1 LSDRSDGSDRLDR
14 LDYYTLLGVAADAE
28 PPAIKG
34 AFRRF
39 ARKYHPDRFA
49 GAPAEKV
56 ERASRIYRRGSEA
69 VQILTDPVARRAY
82 DAALRAGTLRL
93 RTEDR
98 ERAEARERAPEEE
111 RTQPIRSPQA
121 LAFYNRA
128 AEAAREGRWRDAWKA
143 IKTALEHEPE
153 NPLMKTRLA
162 QIEIR
167 LRRGG

>member
-1 LSDRSDGSDRLDR
+1 MSDPLDH

-28 PPAIKG
+28 PTTIKA

-49 GAPAEKV
+49 GAPPEKR

-69 VQILTDPVARRAY
+69 IQVLTDPVSRGAY
-82 DAALRAGTLRL
+82 DVALRSGTLRL
-93 RTEDR
+93 CAEDR
-98 ERAEARERAPEEE
+98 ERAEARARAKEEE
-111 RTQPIRSPQA
+111 PTQPIRSPQA
-121 LAFYNRA
+121 LAFYTRA

-153 NPLMKTRLA
+153 NPLMKARLT
-162 QIEIR
+162 QIETR
-167 LRRGG
+167 LRRGR

>member
-1 LSDRSDGSDRLDR
+1 MSDPLDR
-14 LDYYTLLGVAADAE
+14 LDYYTLLGVAPDAE
-28 PPAIKG
+28 PPAIKA

-49 GAPAEKV
+49 GAAPDKR

-69 VQILTDPVARRAY
+69 VQVLTNAVSRGAY
-82 DAALRAGTLRL
+82 DVALRSGALRL

-98 ERAEARERAPEEE
+98 ERAEARARAPEEE

-128 AEAAREGRWRDAWKA
+128 AEAARDGRWRDAWKA
-143 IKTALEHEPE
+143 IKTALEHEPD
-153 NPLMKTRLA
+153 NPLMKARLT
-162 QIEIR
+162 QIETR

>member
-1 LSDRSDGSDRLDR
+1 LSDPLDR
-14 LDYYTLLGVAADAE
+14 LDYYTLLGVAADAD
-28 PPAIKG
+28 PPAIKA

-69 VQILTDPVARRAY
+69 VQVLTDPVARRAY
-82 DAALRAGTLRL
+82 DVALRAGTLRL

-98 ERAEARERAPEEE
+98 ERAEARARAPEQEE
-111 RTQPIRSPQA
+111 RAQPIRSPQA

-153 NPLMKTRLA
+153 NALMKARLA

-167 LRRGG
+167 LRRGR